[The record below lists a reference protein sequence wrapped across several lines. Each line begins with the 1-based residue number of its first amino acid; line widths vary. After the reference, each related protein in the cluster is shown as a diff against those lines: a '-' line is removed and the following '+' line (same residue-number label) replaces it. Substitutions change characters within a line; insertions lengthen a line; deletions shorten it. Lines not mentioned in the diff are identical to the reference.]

1 MKEIP
6 LRSET
11 ENEKVD
17 LFEDVTIP
25 CKTARELLDNLDLT
39 HPRWSRQNWIFR
51 GQNDARWELMPSLF
65 RKWKQG
71 TNPGLELA
79 LIRLFISNAN
89 LAQLPIPNNSL
100 GYYTN
105 TLKPTVRQL
114 TAGASYDFSHV
125 VFAIAQHSGVPTRL
139 LDFSHSPLIA
149 AYFAIEF
156 ANLYE
161 SLGLANNRLAQYFRS
176 CADCFTDGDD
186 VEATIAELVEA
197 VKLSMDN
204 LPDEVVVWA
213 VQAQD
218 LGDYTSIKLLE
229 HPFMEILPLRMQ
241 KALFLCDTE
250 FAEEEVQQGQN
261 GRLWM
266 RNWRLSLRQMGST
279 SLRCHMWRL
288 KRFTTCLPCTGFH
301 GQSLRPRMRRLR
313 NRPLHLHMRSL
324 DKTEKHLSNRGAF
337 SRFRLEVRDE
347 VSMI

>member
-1 MKEIP
+1 MN
-6 LRSET
+6 LDQ
-11 ENEKVD
+11 ENEKKD
-17 LFEDVTIP
+17 LFEDVTIR
-25 CKTARELLDNLDLT
+25 CETARELLDNLDLT

-89 LAQLPIPNNSL
+89 LAQLLIPNNSL

-241 KALFLCDTE
+241 KGLFLCDTD
-250 FAEEEVQQGQN
+250 FAEQDVQQGKDWQSIDAKLAHLIKTDGIYKLTMPYTEAEALN
-261 GRLWM
+261 DL
-266 RNWRLSLRQMGST
+266 LT
-279 SLRCHMWRL
+279 L
-288 KRFTTCLPCTGFH
+288 KRFSPAVVTPSYEAVARQTVSLAYEIF
-301 GQSLRPRMRRLR
+301 GQPGKAS
-313 NRPLHLHMRSL
+313 
-324 DKTEKHLSNRGAF
+324 D
-337 SRFRLEVRDE
+337 
-347 VSMI
+347 